1 MAILRPD
8 STSTLGGVTVKEYL
22 LTKHNPNRIDMP
34 SVSMTGKII
43 GVTVHNTDWISVA
56 SGTTPAE
63 QYTRATVNGNMNDVR
78 VHYYVD
84 NTCAWQNLPLTLSGW
99 HAADGSGNGNR
110 RTIAIECIMSGAYN
124 SIDKKSEDNCAKLA
138 AALLKQYGLGIS
150 HLYTHTHWLN
160 VRDGKSGT
168 VDQLNTMQNKYKMCP
183 LYILPHWS
191 AFKAKVQSYLKGSTT
206 STSTSTTSQIYRI
219 RKTWADA
226 KSQIGAYSSLENA
239 KKACKTGY
247 SVFDAN
253 GVNIY
258 TSKTTASAVPFKIK
272 VAISDLNI
280 RKGPGTNYARTK
292 YIPVGVYTIIEV
304 QSGTGSDKGWGRLKS
319 GAGWISLDFC
329 TKV

>member
-1 MAILRPD
+1 MAILKPD
-8 STSTLGGVTVKEYL
+8 TTTTMNGVTVNEYL
-22 LTKHNPNRIDMP
+22 LTKHNPNHVAMP
-34 SVSMTGKII
+34 SASMEGKII

-63 QYTRATVNGNMNDVR
+63 QYTRATVNGNMKDVR

-84 NTCAWQNLPLTLSGW
+84 NTCAWQNLPHSLSGW

-110 RTIAIECIMSGAYN
+110 RTIAIECIMSSAYN
-124 SIDKKSEDNCAKLA
+124 VTDKKSEDNCARLA
-138 AALLKQYGLGIS
+138 AALLKKYNLDIN
-150 HLYTHTHWLN
+150 HLFTHTHWLN

-168 VDQLNTMQNKYKMCP
+168 VDYLNTAKNPYKTCP

-191 AFKAKVQSYLKGSTT
+191 AFKAKVQKYLTDAKPTVKN
-206 STSTSTTSQIYRI
+206 IYRI
-219 RKTWADA
+219 RKSWADA